1 MQCTP
6 LVQRPLRGDSTSLL
20 GGACTPVVGFRA
32 AAAASETPESPSWRM
47 GLDPGSQQ
55 RRHSLLS
62 DLLRDVSAAAAQ
74 ADAILRGGGA
84 GGAGAPRTDDDDDD
98 DEGELNEDELSLLAA
113 LDDGWGSP
121 ASAFSA
127 ASGLTAATAASA
139 ASGSRPIAIPA
150 ATYFKDAA
158 QRAHLEKLNKKRQVR
173 RGPRW
178 ECIGGTGPRRRR
190 SQGGETPAPQF
201 PPGLLLCRDLA

>member
-6 LVQRPLRGDSTSLL
+6 LVQRPLRGDTPLL
-20 GGACTPVVGFRA
+20 GGSCTPVVVGFR
-32 AAAASETPESPSWRM
+32 AAASETPESPPWRS

-84 GGAGAPRTDDDDDD
+84 AAALRDDDDDD
-98 DEGELNEDELSLLAA
+98 DYDEGELDEDELSLLAA
-113 LDDGWGSP
+113 LDGGWGSP
-121 ASAFSA
+121 AGSLVSA

-139 ASGSRPIAIPA
+139 ASSSRPIAIPA
-150 ATYFKDAA
+150 ATYFKDEA
-158 QRAHLEKLNKKRQVR
+158 QRAHLEKLNKKRQWYSQQQEQERLLGKTGAKAAAQQV
-173 RGPRW
+173 PRPPLKQHKQFNGH
-178 ECIGGTGPRRRR
+178 GGH
-190 SQGGETPAPQF
+190 QK
-201 PPGLLLCRDLA
+201 